1 MTYGELIDDIVFKI
15 EEYESQNN
23 KKPIG
28 ILMNESTKDFM
39 IRSVIKD
46 YEGIV
51 KVETFMVI
59 KIFIYNHSGIAQ
71 VNLVI

>member
-1 MTYGELIDDIVFKI
+1 MTYDELMADTVFKI
-15 EEYESQNN
+15 EEYESRNN

-28 ILMNESTKDFM
+28 ILMNESTKNFM

-51 KVETFMVI
+51 KVETFMGI
-59 KIFIYNHSGIAQ
+59 KIFISNDSGIAQ

>member
-51 KVETFMVI
+51 KVETFMDI
-59 KIFIYNHSGIAQ
+59 KIFISNHSGIAQ

>member
-1 MTYGELIDDIVFKI
+1 MTYNELIDDILFKI
-15 EEYESQNN
+15 AEYESRNN

-51 KVETFMVI
+51 KVETFMGI
-59 KIFIYNHSGIAQ
+59 KIFISNHSGIAQ

>member
-1 MTYGELIDDIVFKI
+1 MTYGELMADIVFKI

-23 KKPIG
+23 KKPIA

-46 YEGIV
+46 YEGLV
-51 KVETFMVI
+51 KVETFMGI
-59 KIFIYNHSGIAQ
+59 KIFISKDLKIAQ

>member
-1 MTYGELIDDIVFKI
+1 MTYDELMDDIVFKI
-15 EEYESQNN
+15 HKYESQNN

-39 IRSVIKD
+39 IKSVIKD

-51 KVETFMVI
+51 KVETFMGI
-59 KIFIYNHSGIAQ
+59 KIFISNHSEIAQ

>member
-51 KVETFMVI
+51 KVETFMGI
-59 KIFIYNHSGIAQ
+59 KIFISNHSVIAQ

>member
-51 KVETFMVI
+51 KVETFMGI
-59 KIFIYNHSGIAQ
+59 KNIHF
-71 VNLVI
+71 